1 VERVKNV
8 KYVYLAGKISIGDK
22 NTFYRNK
29 AAEKLRKAG
38 FECLDPL
45 RSKRDTSKWKTLEP
59 SEIVYRDLQDVKRA
73 SVVLAVINEGGKKI
87 SFGTPCECMFAWMH
101 HIPVV
106 LVSNNEAL
114 RNHFWVKIICSRA
127 FAKVDEAI
135 DYIIDW
141 HGNDEE
147 ISDSE

>member
-1 VERVKNV
+1 MDIVRNV

-29 AAEKLRKAG
+29 AAEKLREAG

-73 SVVLAVINEGGKKI
+73 SVVLAVINEEGKKI
-87 SFGTPCECMFAWMH
+87 SFGTPCECMFAWVN

-114 RNHFWVKIICSRA
+114 RKHFWVKIICSRA